1 MVKGCS
7 DRDRA
12 WSFMK
17 WYTGES
23 CQVSFAN
30 EMVAILG
37 PSAKQAT
44 ANRDALASLPWTVEE
59 FAQVSAQFEN
69 LASVP
74 NYPGSYIIDRYTNF
88 AFLSA
93 FNDKANPSEALLQ
106 YISTINKEIER
117 KRDEFN
123 LETLTDGKDE
133 YKNLLTKRKAQMD
146 FIQTAIKQNKD
157 YSASY
162 DALLDQIASAV
173 KSDNAAKL
181 MAARDA
187 VREAY
192 AALDPDGSLFKAD
205 RIKTMGYDM
214 EDTTLTKED
223 KKKQRKCFSYEVYK
237 NTSELY
243 TQLKCCADFL
253 DDIIELSAAQK

>member
-1 MVKGCS
+1 
-7 DRDRA
+7 
-12 WSFMK
+12 
-17 WYTGES
+17 
-23 CQVSFAN
+23 
-30 EMVAILG
+30 
-37 PSAKQAT
+37 
-44 ANRDALASLPWTVEE
+44 
-59 FAQVSAQFEN
+59 
-69 LASVP
+69 
-74 NYPGSYIIDRYTNF
+74 
-88 AFLSA
+88 
-93 FNDKANPSEALLQ
+93 
-106 YISTINKEIER
+106 
-117 KRDEFN
+117 
-123 LETLTDGKDE
+123 
-133 YKNLLTKRKAQMD
+133 MD

-237 NTSELY
+237 NTFELY